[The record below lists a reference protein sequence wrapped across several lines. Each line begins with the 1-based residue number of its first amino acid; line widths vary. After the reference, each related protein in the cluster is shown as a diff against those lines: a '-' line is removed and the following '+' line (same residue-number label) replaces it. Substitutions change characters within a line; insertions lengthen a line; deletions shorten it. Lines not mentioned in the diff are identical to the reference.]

1 MNPRREEIDGAQG
14 VVASLMDIMVIIIV
28 IIIIIIII
36 IIVVV
41 VVIVYYFKCKRNP
54 CQHGLVKSNYTIS
67 NLVSYLD
74 HISPLVF
81 FYNTQL
87 MPFILM

>member
-28 IIIIIIII
+28 IIIIIIV
-36 IIVVV
+36 VVV

>member
-28 IIIIIIII
+28 IIII